1 MGPPYWFSKPSLKS
15 LKLPEKALSVKQGV
29 RISGHPVRNNTVKN
43 SFRDATVGM
52 EALGRKW
59 MLVLGV
65 IAVATIGVNLALFL
79 LIYPALTGQS
89 TGLEGYRSTFSD
101 GSVKGLGIPNLQY
114 GQAEQQAKT
123 ISVTGTGVA
132 KAKPDRAVISLSV
145 VTQADT
151 AEKAVSEN
159 ADKMDR
165 VVRAV
170 RTMGILE
177 NQTETSA
184 YSLSPVWEYPKE
196 DSPRIVGYMCS
207 NMIRVTVKDLNKVGG
222 IIDAAVAAGA
232 NQVSSLQFTISEE
245 AMRQLELEAL
255 SLAVKDAASKAS
267 TIATAAGIT
276 LIGPV
281 SISLSG
287 YSPYVRSY
295 AFESI
300 AGSVSTPIL
309 SPEEVS
315 VTVSVS
321 AVFEFK

>member
-1 MGPPYWFSKPSLKS
+1 
-15 LKLPEKALSVKQGV
+15 
-29 RISGHPVRNNTVKN
+29 
-43 SFRDATVGM
+43 M
-52 EALGRKW
+52 EALSRKW
-59 MLVLGV
+59 MLALGV
-65 IAVATIGVNLALFL
+65 IAVAAIGVNLALL
-79 LIYPALTGQS
+79 VITYPALTSQLTS
-89 TGLEGYRSTFSD
+89 LEEYRFTISD
-101 GSVKGLGIPNLQY
+101 GSARSPATPILQY
-114 GQAEQQAKT
+114 EQVEQQVKT
-123 ISVTGTGVA
+123 ISVTGTGVV

-165 VVRAV
+165 VVKAV
-170 RTMGILE
+170 RAMGILE

-184 YSLSPVWEYPKE
+184 YSLSPVLEYPKE
-196 DSPRIVGYMCS
+196 DSPRIVGYTCS
-207 NMIRVTVKDLNKVGG
+207 NTVRVTVKDLNKVGG

-245 AMRQLELEAL
+245 AMRQLGLNAL
-255 SLAVKDAASKAS
+255 SLAVIDAASKAS
-267 TIATAAGIT
+267 TIATAAGVT
-276 LIGPV
+276 LVGPL

-300 AGSVSTPIL
+300 AGSLTTPIL

-321 AVFEFK
+321 AVYEFK